1 VDRPTLTVHPQAASR
16 ARKFFFLL
24 LALGMA
30 FMIFIVL
37 FDKIFMPLTVRHN
50 DDRLVPSVVGFSVDS
65 AGVILKSVD
74 LGVAVV
80 GEEFSSAY
88 PVGSIIFQLPPPGM
102 RVREGRLIKVS
113 VSKGSPR
120 LVVPNVVGMGRRQAE
135 LLLLDYGLYVGEIV
149 EVDTAGV
156 EKGVVLG
163 SFPFPGAGVAPQSR
177 VTLTVAAG
185 GVEPDSTWVPSVVGR
200 SLEEAKKRI
209 AASGLELE
217 DLDYEDN
224 ELVLPGTVL
233 RQEPPGGM
241 AVRRGEKVKLLIA
254 RSE

>member
-1 VDRPTLTVHPQAASR
+1 MDRPTLTFHPQAAGR

-24 LALGMA
+24 LAMGMA

-50 DDRLVPSVVGFSVDS
+50 DDRLVPSVVGYSVDS

-80 GEEFSSAY
+80 GEEFSTAH
-88 PVGSIIFQLPPPGM
+88 PVGAIILQLPPPGM

-149 EVDTAGV
+149 EVDTFGV

-163 SFPFPGAGVAPQSR
+163 SFPFPGAGVSPQSR

-185 GVEPDSTWVPSVVGR
+185 GVEPDSTWVPNLLGR

-209 AASGLELE
+209 AASGLVIGR
-217 DLDYEDN
+217 LDYKDN

-233 RQEPPGGM
+233 QQDPRGGA
-241 AVRRGEKVKLLIA
+241 AVRKGEEVELVVA

>member
-1 VDRPTLTVHPQAASR
+1 MDRPTITVHPQAASR
-16 ARKFFFLL
+16 SRKFFLLL

-30 FMIFIVL
+30 FLVAIVL
-37 FDKIFMPLTVRHN
+37 FDKIFMPLAVRHN
-50 DDRLVPSVVGFSVDS
+50 DDRLVPSIVDFSVDS
-65 AGVILKSVD
+65 AGAILKSVD

-80 GEEFSSAY
+80 GEEFSSAH
-88 PVGSIIFQLPPPGM
+88 PVGTILAQLPPPGM

-113 VSKGSPR
+113 VSKGSPK

-156 EKGVVLG
+156 EKGTVLG
-163 SFPFPGAGVAPQSR
+163 SFPLPGAGVAPQSR
-177 VTLTVAAG
+177 VTLSIAAG
-185 GVEPDSTWVPSVVGR
+185 GVEPDSTWVPFVVGR
-200 SLEEAKKRI
+200 TLEEAKKRI
-209 AASGLELE
+209 AASGLELGK
-217 DLDYEDN
+217 LDFEDN

-233 RQEPPGGM
+233 QQEPPGGM
-241 AVRRGEKVKLLIA
+241 AARKGEKIKLLVA

>member
-1 VDRPTLTVHPQAASR
+1 MDRPTLTIHPQAASR

-24 LALGMA
+24 LAMGMA
-30 FMIFIVL
+30 FLISMVL
-37 FDKIFMPLTVRHN
+37 FDKIFMPLAVRHN
-50 DDRLVPSVVGFSVDS
+50 DDRLVPSVTGLSVDS
-65 AGVILKSVD
+65 AGAILKSVD

-88 PVGSIIFQLPPPGM
+88 PVGTIITQLPPPGM
-102 RVREGRLIKVS
+102 RVREGRLIRVS
-113 VSKGSPR
+113 VSKGSPK
-120 LVVPNVVGMGRRQAE
+120 LVVPNMVGMGRRQAE

-156 EKGVVLG
+156 AKGTVLG
-163 SFPFPGAGVAPQSR
+163 SFPQSGAGVAPQSR
-177 VTLTVAAG
+177 VTLTIAAG

-209 AASGLELE
+209 AASGLELGKLE
-217 DLDYEDN
+217 YEDN

-233 RQEPPGGM
+233 QQEPPGGM
-241 AVRRGEKVKLLIA
+241 AARRGERVKLLVA

>member
-1 VDRPTLTVHPQAASR
+1 MDRPTITVHPQAAGR

-37 FDKIFMPLTVRHN
+37 FDKIFMPTAVRHD
-50 DDRLVPSVVGFSVDS
+50 DDRLVPSIVGFTVDS
-65 AGVILKSVD
+65 AGVILKEVD

-80 GEEFSSAY
+80 GEEFSTSH
-88 PVGSIIFQLPPPGM
+88 PVGVIISQLPPPGM

-113 VSKGSPR
+113 VSKGNPR

-135 LLLLDYGLYVGEIV
+135 LLLLDYGLYVGETV

-156 EKGVVLG
+156 EKGTVLS
-163 SFPFPGAGVAPQSR
+163 SFPLPGAGVAPQSR

-185 GVEPDSTWVPSVVGR
+185 GVEPDSTWVPNVVGR

-209 AASGLELE
+209 AASGLQLK

-233 RQEPPGGM
+233 KQEPPGGM
-241 AVRRGEKVKLLIA
+241 AVRRGEKVKLWVA

>member
-1 VDRPTLTVHPQAASR
+1 
-16 ARKFFFLL
+16 
-24 LALGMA
+24 
-30 FMIFIVL
+30 MIFIVL
-37 FDKIFMPLTVRHN
+37 FDKIFMPTAVRHD
-50 DDRLVPSVVGFSVDS
+50 DDRLVPSIIGFTVDS
-65 AGVILKSVD
+65 AGVILKTVD

-80 GEEFSSAY
+80 GEEFSTSY
-88 PVGSIIFQLPPPGM
+88 PVGVIISQLPPPGM

-113 VSKGSPR
+113 VSKGNPR

-135 LLLLDYGLYVGEIV
+135 LLLLDYGLYVGETV

-156 EKGVVLG
+156 EKGMVLG
-163 SFPFPGAGVAPQSR
+163 SYPLPGAGVAPQSR

-185 GVEPDSTWVPSVVGR
+185 GVEPDSTWVPNVVGR
-200 SLEEAKKRI
+200 SLEEAKKRL
-209 AASGLELE
+209 AASGLHLG

-233 RQEPPGGM
+233 KQDPRGGVS
-241 AVRRGEKVKLLIA
+241 VRKGEEVELVIA

>member
-1 VDRPTLTVHPQAASR
+1 VDRPTVTIHPQAASR

-24 LALGMA
+24 VALGMA
-30 FMIFIVL
+30 FIISIIL
-37 FDKIFMPLTVRHN
+37 FDKIFMPTAVRHD
-50 DDRLVPSVVGFSVDS
+50 DDRLVPSVIGFSVDS
-65 AGVILKSVD
+65 AGAVLQSVD

-88 PVGSIIFQLPPPGM
+88 PAGIIISQLPPPGM

-113 VSKGSPR
+113 VSKGNQR

-149 EVDTAGV
+149 EVDTSGV
-156 EKGVVLG
+156 EKGVVLA
-163 SFPFPGAGVAPQSR
+163 SFPSPGAGVAPQSR

-185 GVEPDSTWVPSVVGR
+185 GVEPDSTWVPNLVGR

-233 RQEPPGGM
+233 RQNPPGGA
-241 AVRRGEKVKLLIA
+241 AVRRGEGVKLWVA

>member
-1 VDRPTLTVHPQAASR
+1 VDRPTITIHPQAAGR
-16 ARKFFFLL
+16 ARKFFFFLV
-24 LALGMA
+24 ALGMA
-30 FMIFIVL
+30 FMISIIL
-37 FDKIFMPLTVRHN
+37 FDKIFMPAAVRHD

-65 AGVILKSVD
+65 AGVILQSVD

-88 PVGSIIFQLPPPGM
+88 PAGIIISQLPPPGM
-102 RVREGRLIKVS
+102 RVREGRLIRVS
-113 VSKGSPR
+113 VSKGNQR

-149 EVDTAGV
+149 EVDTFGV
-156 EKGVVLG
+156 EKGVVLA
-163 SFPFPGAGVAPQSR
+163 SFPTPGAGVSPQSR

-200 SLEEAKKRI
+200 SLDEAKKRI
-209 AASGLELE
+209 TASGLQVGK
-217 DLDYEDN
+217 LDFEDN

-233 RQEPPGGM
+233 RQEPPGGV
-241 AVRRGEKVKLLIA
+241 AARRGERVRLLVA